1 MTIQDAKSRL
11 VAWCNSQVG
20 YREGANNWNQYADR
34 LDKIE
39 GLTWGPKQNQPWCGE
54 FVLAAFVECFGVD
67 AALELQCSSRPTSI
81 PLCSAGAGY
90 FKQAGRW
97 NVNPQVGDVVFFLVN
112 GAINHTGIVTSVGM
126 GAITTVEGNS
136 GDMVARRTYAL
147 GSPSIAGF
155 GRPNWGLVANYDP
168 QDEQSNDEQDAEPE
182 KPSFLYHTHQYF
194 VKINL
199 LKLGDYGPQVR
210 NMQVMLDAAGYKCPA
225 NGQYDDTTYGAVK
238 SFQEDNGLESDG
250 EFGAKTFE
258 ALYNFSN

>member
-20 YREGANNWNQYADR
+20 YHEGADNWNKYAEK
-34 LDKIE
+34 LDQIS

-54 FVLAAFVECFGVD
+54 FVLAGFVDCFGVD
-67 AALELQCSSRPTSI
+67 LALRLLCSPKPTSI

-90 FKQAGRW
+90 FKQAGQW
-97 NVNPQVGDVVFFLVN
+97 YKSPQVGDVVYFIFS
-112 GAINHTGIVTSVGM
+112 GEINHVGIVTAVGM

-136 GDMVARRTYAL
+136 SDMVARRTYAL

-155 GRPNWGLVANYDP
+155 GRPNWNLVANYDP

>member
-1 MTIQDAKSRL
+1 MTIEEAKKRL
-11 VAWCNSQVG
+11 VTWCNSQVG
-20 YREGANNWNQYADR
+20 YREGANNLNKYAD
-34 LDKIE
+34 IE
-39 GLTWGPKQNQPWCGE
+39 GIRKLYGWYPQNQPWCDV
-54 FVLAAFVECFGVD
+54 FVD
-67 AALELQCSSRPTSI
+67 AAFISCFGYDLASAMTYQYTGKGSAACATSANYYK
-81 PLCSAGAGY
+81 SHGAWY
-90 FKQAGRW
+90 AM
-97 NVNPQVGDVVFFLVN
+97 PAVGDQVFFNVS
-112 GAINHTGIVTSVGM
+112 GGINHTGIVTSVGM

-136 GDMVARRTYAL
+136 SDMVARRTYAL

-155 GRPNWGLVANYDP
+155 GRPNWNLVANYEP
-168 QDEQSNDEQDAEPE
+168 QDEQSDDEQDAEPE

-210 NMQVMLDAAGYKCPA
+210 NMQVMLDSAGYKCPA

-258 ALYNFSN
+258 ALYNFSK